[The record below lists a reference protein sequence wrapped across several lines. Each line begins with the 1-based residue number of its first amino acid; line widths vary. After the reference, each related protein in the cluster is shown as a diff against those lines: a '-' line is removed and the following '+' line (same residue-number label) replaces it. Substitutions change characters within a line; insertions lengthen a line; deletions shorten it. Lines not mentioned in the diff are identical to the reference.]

1 MQAAA
6 SQKRLWGAH
15 CRKAFA
21 EGGQYLRTMRSAS
34 AFGFHIVSIENSK
47 PRNWTKNGSAHESL
61 KLRSGDFCS
70 SKLSFH
76 GWWFSVCDIVVAM
89 CLGVI
94 WCNSS
99 WEGQSICGSFDP
111 RGGSFLHFL
120 QSNFMNTLS
129 IFEKPRAK
137 MLSSY
142 VSLEK
147 LNTSQMEFVKSQQR
161 ELEHDLAVL
170 KAGVGQVG

>member
-1 MQAAA
+1 M
-6 SQKRLWGAH
+6 
-15 CRKAFA
+15 F
-21 EGGQYLRTMRSAS
+21 
-34 AFGFHIVSIENSK
+34 
-47 PRNWTKNGSAHESL
+47 
-61 KLRSGDFCS
+61 
-70 SKLSFH
+70 
-76 GWWFSVCDIVVAM
+76 
-89 CLGVI
+89 

-111 RGGSFLHFL
+111 RGGSLLHFL

-137 MLSSY
+137 MLSSC

-147 LNTSQMEFVKSQQR
+147 LNTWQMEFVKSQQR

>member
-34 AFGFHIVSIENSK
+34 AFGFHIVSIESSK
-47 PRNWTKNGSAHESL
+47 PRNWTKNGSAHEWL

-89 CLGVI
+89 CFGVI
-94 WCNSS
+94 LLGKVRASVEVLTQEAAVYCIFCSPTS
-99 WEGQSICGSFDP
+99 W
-111 RGGSFLHFL
+111 
-120 QSNFMNTLS
+120 TLCRS
-129 IFEKPRAK
+129 LK
-137 MLSSY
+137 
-142 VSLEK
+142 SLEQK
-147 LNTSQMEFVKSQQR
+147 CWAR
-161 ELEHDLAVL
+161 ACHL
-170 KAGVGQVG
+170 KNLTHGRWSL